1 MPSRHYGGGNPG
13 WQLWPG
19 RSIFAGECA
28 QLTGASLLF
37 QQLDFI
43 AKDIAKDLDRLG
55 QKNVFAP
62 FASFFDRQLAGQ
74 CSFVC
79 LQAVFF
85 HFRP

>member
-37 QQLDFI
+37 QQLNFI
-43 AKDIAKDLDRLG
+43 AENLGCLG
-55 QKNVFAP
+55 Q
-62 FASFFDRQLAGQ
+62 
-74 CSFVC
+74 
-79 LQAVFF
+79 
-85 HFRP
+85 

>member
-37 QQLDFI
+37 QQLNFI

-55 QKNVFAP
+55 QKNVFAH
-62 FASFFDRQLAGQ
+62 FAGFFSRQLTGQ

-79 LQAVFF
+79 PQAVFF
-85 HFRP
+85 HP

>member
-37 QQLDFI
+37 QQLNFI
-43 AKDIAKDLDRLG
+43 AENLGWLG
-55 QKNVFAP
+55 QQNVFAH
-62 FASFFDRQLAGQ
+62 FAGFYSRQLTGQ

-79 LQAVFF
+79 PQAVFF
-85 HFRP
+85 HLRP